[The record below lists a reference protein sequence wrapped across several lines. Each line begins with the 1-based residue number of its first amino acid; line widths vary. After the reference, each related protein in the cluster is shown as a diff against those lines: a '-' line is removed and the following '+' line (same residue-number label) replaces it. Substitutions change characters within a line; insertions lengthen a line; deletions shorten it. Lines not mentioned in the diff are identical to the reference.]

1 MSEIIKED
9 FIVESSAIQ
18 YATYYNRSKTLT
30 VMYSNASCY
39 DYFDVPRYV
48 WEGLRASPSA
58 GAFINK
64 ILKNH
69 NFKFIKL

>member
-18 YATYYNRSKTLT
+18 YATYYNRSNTLFI
-30 VMYSNASCY
+30 MYSNASCY
-39 DYFDVPRYV
+39 EYYDVPKYV

-64 ILKNH
+64 ILKTL
-69 NFKFIKL
+69 NFKFTRI